1 MGLVRPTCLKQTSDL
16 SWAGLLLLWRMGV
29 GRTFSKRWPIVM
41 KFHFTNSKLRGKRFF
56 SSSKTLTGKYQI
68 LKSRGP
74 WCRFPPPTHMWMGL
88 YELVRYELGL
98 FWTGLLWTFFFYER
112 VLYFEWPVKN
122 RCILNGHRKKT
133 RKKWIGKKSTRQ
145 QKQRYEMASKWLL
158 SQKICPGSL
167 SNAITICGK
176 NNKTGA
182 CSNNSTTV

>member
-122 RCILNGHRKKT
+122 RCILNGHRKKK
-133 RKKWIGKKSTRQ
+133 RGKSELGKNPHASRNKDMKWLASGCSPKKSARVAYPMQ
-145 QKQRYEMASKWLL
+145 
-158 SQKICPGSL
+158 
-167 SNAITICGK
+167 
-176 NNKTGA
+176 
-182 CSNNSTTV
+182 